1 MVDLFLLRFS
11 CLVLLWLA
19 GPLTLAH
26 EEAVCS
32 SLDGPYCAF
41 LTGADIPDWGRALKS
56 KIGPAVAYNPNNRR
70 RN

>member
-1 MVDLFLLRFS
+1 MFDLLRFS
-11 CLVLLWLA
+11 CLALVLWLA
-19 GPLTLAH
+19 LAH

-41 LTGADIPDWGRALKS
+41 LNGADIPDFGRALKS